1 MLKLLEN
8 IGGYNMA
15 TDKKKILLQ
24 VEEVDRET
32 GEILKVQHTYTVPKE
47 PDYVKLYLDTLG
59 IFTKNEG
66 LDKSLNDLLLAT
78 LKRMTYATEEQV
90 VIMNSYIKKAI
101 AEECNKSVK
110 RLEQAITIW
119 VKENIMIR
127 VGRGVYKIN
136 PYIFG
141 KGDWRDIYNIRA
153 SFDFANGKINTI
165 KEYKIKKQ
173 HNYDDEQ
180 LTLDKAV

>member
-1 MLKLLEN
+1 M
-8 IGGYNMA
+8 IMA
-15 TDKKKILLQ
+15 MEKKKIVMQ

-32 GEILKVQHTYTVPKE
+32 GEVLKTQHTYTIPKE

-59 IFTKNEG
+59 TFTNNEG

-101 AEECNKSVK
+101 AEECGKSVK
-110 RLEQAITIW
+110 RLEQALTIW
-119 VKENIMIR
+119 VKEKIMIR
-127 VGRGVYKIN
+127 VGRGVYKVN

-141 KGDWRDIYNIRA
+141 KGDWREIYNIRA
-153 SFDFANGKINTI
+153 TFDFANGTVDTI
-165 KEYKIKKQ
+165 KEYKRTKKSL
-173 HNYDDEQ
+173 E
-180 LTLDKAV
+180 KVS